1 MALDSAIA
9 LLILSSNIT
18 RIHKEQLPQPKM
30 VNNSFV
36 IEIVSSVHELYHFK
50 NFVFYIS
57 ERLAKDTEISNDFF
71 HDFWETFPT
80 VPSILMINNNQS
92 MDGFLS
98 TPSLCLVLTTG
109 FDDPIMK
116 LASVGMRGVRFLKTI
131 FIYFPIL
138 SSKEYYHSLKDY
150 KRLYEGI
157 RRLYAWIWR
166 KQFINCL
173 LMTVDNNIFIH
184 EPYPTLQ
191 IINVTSQWNSSTFF
205 MDYSTDF
212 KGYVIDSPV
221 RYDLPRVFFM
231 TGPRYG
237 LGKKKPHVSGVSGKL
252 FMIFVD
258 YIKANYNESKF
269 DGYEYEALDLAEIIN
284 KIDQKELEISM
295 NSYTGILG
303 SNIGSSYPIGINDWC
318 IMVPY
323 RNETPAHMYLQ
334 KSFRPYTWYLMCFSV
349 FYIALGLWLST
360 PPSRRDIS
368 LSLLQAICSMV
379 LISPLRIFK
388 VPSTRIRFLFVL
400 LFIMG
405 FFITNLYLTKMASFL
420 TASPE
425 VPQIN
430 TVQDVID
437 AKLPIMI
444 ANYEYDIMMS
454 NNFPAEFMA
463 LMVPVSKGEMDKHR
477 DKFNNSFG
485 YSIQSDRWDFLSIQ
499 QRFMK
504 KPMFRL
510 SEICM
515 GPFYHVYPIQKDSH
529 LAKPLQEF
537 IMSAFQFGLVSYW
550 NAEAFADALYLDYV
564 TIIVE
569 EDNFVPLSL
578 TFFRSIWI
586 VWWFGLLF
594 SGLAFCL
601 EIKWHLLQRKR
612 NNLEN
617 LYRHSRTFKWLK
629 IKN

>member
-9 LLILSSNIT
+9 LLILSSNIASN
-18 RIHKEQLPQPKM
+18 HKQQPPPQM

-36 IEIVSSVHELYHFK
+36 IEIVSSIHERYHFK

-57 ERLAKDTEISNDFF
+57 ERLALDTEISNDFF

-80 VPSILMINNNQS
+80 VPSMLMINNNQS
-92 MDGFLS
+92 MAGFLS
-98 TPSLCLVLTTG
+98 TPSLCLILTTG

-138 SSKEYYHSLKDY
+138 SSEAYNLKDY
-150 KRLYEGI
+150 NRFTEGI

-173 LMTVDNNIFIH
+173 LVTVDNNIFIH

-205 MDYSTDF
+205 VDYSTDF
-212 KGYVIDSPV
+212 KGYAIESPV

-237 LGKKKPHVSGVSGKL
+237 LGKKQPHLSGVSGIL
-252 FMIFVD
+252 FMVFVN
-258 YIKANYNESKF
+258 YINASYDESEI
-269 DGYEYEALDLAEIIN
+269 DGHEDDPVNLLEII
-284 KIDQKELEISM
+284 KMIELKQLEISM

-303 SNIGSSYPIGINDWC
+303 LNIGSSYPIGINDWC
-318 IMVPY
+318 MMVPY

-334 KSFRPYTWYLMCFSV
+334 RSFRSYTWYLMCFSV

-379 LISPLRIFK
+379 MISPMRILN
-388 VPSTRIRFLFVL
+388 VSSARIRFLFVL

-444 ANYEYDIMMS
+444 ATHEYEIMMS
-454 NNFPAEFMA
+454 KNFPAEFMA

-485 YSIQSDRWDFLSIQ
+485 YSIQSDRWDFLNIQ

-504 KPMFRL
+504 KPMFHL
-510 SEICM
+510 SEMCM
-515 GPFYHVYPIQKDSH
+515 GPFYHIFPMQKDSH
-529 LAKPLQEF
+529 LTKPLQKF
-537 IMSAFQFGLVSYW
+537 IMTAFQFGLMSYW
-550 NAEAFADALYLDYV
+550 NTEAFADALYLDYV

-569 EDNFVPLSL
+569 EDIVLPLSL
-578 TFFRSIWI
+578 TFFRSIWM
-586 VWWFGLLF
+586 VWWFGLLL
-594 SGLAFCL
+594 SGLAFSL
-601 EIKWHLLQRKR
+601 EVKWHLLQR
-612 NNLEN
+612 
-617 LYRHSRTFKWLK
+617 SRESLKNFYLHLRTVKWLK
-629 IKN
+629 VKN

>member
-9 LLILSSNIT
+9 LLILSSNIASN
-18 RIHKEQLPQPKM
+18 HKQQPQPQM

-36 IEIVSSVHELYHFK
+36 IEIVSSIHERYQFK

-57 ERLAKDTEISNDFF
+57 EHLALDTEISNDFLE
-71 HDFWETFPT
+71 DFWETFPT

-92 MDGFLS
+92 MAGFLS
-98 TPSLCLVLTTG
+98 TPALCLVLTTG
-109 FDDPIMK
+109 FDDPVMK
-116 LASVGMRGVRFLKTI
+116 LAAEGMRGVRFLKTI

-138 SSKEYYHSLKDY
+138 TSEEYYQSFKDY
-150 KRLYEGI
+150 NRFTEGI
-157 RRLYAWIWR
+157 RRIYGWIWR
-166 KQFINCL
+166 RQFINCL
-173 LMTVDNNIFIH
+173 LVTVDNNVFIH

-191 IINVTSQWNSSTFF
+191 IVNVTSQWNTSTFF
-205 MDYSTDF
+205 VDYSTDF
-212 KGYVIDSPV
+212 KGYVLDSPV
-221 RYDLPRVFFM
+221 RYDLPRVVFM

-237 LGKKKPHVSGVSGKL
+237 LGKKEPHLSGVSGIL
-252 FMIFVD
+252 FMVFVN
-258 YIKANYNESKF
+258 YINASYDESEI
-269 DGYEYEALDLAEIIN
+269 DGHEYEPVNLLEIIN
-284 KIDQKELEISM
+284 MIQLKQLEISM
-295 NSYTGILG
+295 NSYTEILG

-318 IMVPY
+318 MMVPY
-323 RNETPAHMYLQ
+323 RNETPAQKFLQ
-334 KSFRPYTWYLMCFSV
+334 KSFRSYTWYLMCFSV

-360 PPSRRDIS
+360 PPPKRDIS

-379 LISPLRIFK
+379 MISPLRILK

-437 AKLPIMI
+437 AKLPIMV
-444 ANYEYDIMMS
+444 ANYEYEIMMS
-454 NNFPAEFMA
+454 KNFPAEFIA
-463 LMVPVSKGEMDKHR
+463 LLVPVSKGEMDKHR
-477 DKFNNSFG
+477 DSFNNSFG

-515 GPFYHVYPIQKDSH
+515 GPFYHVFPIQKDSH

-537 IMSAFQFGLVSYW
+537 IMSAFQYGLMSFW
-550 NAEAFADALYLDYV
+550 NTEAFADALYLDYV

-569 EDNFVPLSL
+569 DDHVSPLSL
-578 TFFRSIWI
+578 TFFRSIWML
-586 VWWFGLLF
+586 WWIGLLLA
-594 SGLAFCL
+594 GLAFCL
-601 EIKWHLLQRKR
+601 EVKWHLLQRSR
-612 NNLEN
+612 NNLKN
-617 LYRHSRTFKWLK
+617 FFQHLRTVK
-629 IKN
+629 